1 MPDSKQATNI
11 EPVLSNIDKNLDA
24 SLRRLF
30 ALLRIPSVGTDP
42 KHKASCSKAAEW
54 LVNELKSMGMEA
66 NTHETTGQPVV
77 IAKYQPGRVSRH
89 TPHIL
94 FYGHY
99 DVQPSE
105 PDKLWKTPPYAP
117 HIRKGPSGRDAVF
130 ARGAADDKGQLM
142 TFLEASRAWLKTHK
156 SLPFRLTVLIE
167 GDEEGDTSHLDRF
180 IAANRKLLKSDI
192 AFICDTNLWDAKTP
206 SITTMLRGCIA
217 EEVFIHGPRIDLHS
231 GYYGGPAVNPIKA
244 LSRIIAALHDKNG
257 RVTIPGFYDGV
268 KPLSATDRKWLKK
281 VPFNEKAYM
290 RAAGL
295 KHAAGEKGFSFL
307 EQNWMRPTCE
317 VNGINGGYTLP
328 GAKTVLPAEASAKF
342 TFRLVEGQDPA
353 AIKRNFHQF
362 VRANLAADCKASF
375 DSKPETSIGIRVA
388 SDSPWIEMAKDVLKQ
403 EWSKA
408 PVITGEGGSI
418 PVVQSFKTH
427 LGIDSLLVGFGL
439 DDDAVHSP
447 NEKYD
452 VRSFHKGTRT
462 WARLFAA
469 IAERNSK

>member
-1 MPDSKQATNI
+1 MPESKFVPKLDQLLTH
-11 EPVLSNIDKNLDA
+11 IDKNLDA

-30 ALLRIPSVGTDP
+30 ALLRIQSVGTDP
-42 KHKASCSKAAEW
+42 KHKANCRKAAEW
-54 LVNELKSMGMEA
+54 LVNDLKSFGLDA
-66 NTHETTGQPVV
+66 AAHETTGQPVV
-77 IAKYQPGRVSRH
+77 IAKYQPPHMALH

-94 FYGHY
+94 FYAHY

-117 HIRKGPSGRDAVF
+117 QIREAPSGRDAIY
-130 ARGAADDKGQLM
+130 ARGAEDDKGQLM
-142 TFLEASRAWLKTHK
+142 TFLEASRAWLKIHK

-180 IAANRKLLKSDI
+180 IAANKKLLKSDI
-192 AFICDTNLWDAKTP
+192 AFICDTNMWDAKTP
-206 SITTMLRGCIA
+206 SITTMLRGCIS
-217 EEVFIHGPRIDLHS
+217 EEVFINGPRIDLHS

-244 LSRIIAALHDKNG
+244 LSRVIAALHDKNG

-268 KPLSATDRKWLKK
+268 KPLSAADRKWLKS

-295 KHAAGEKGFSFL
+295 KHSAGEKGYSIL
-307 EQNWMRPTCE
+307 EQNWIRPTCE
-317 VNGINGGYTLP
+317 VNGITGGYTQP
-328 GAKTVLPAEASAKF
+328 GEKTVLPAQASAKF
-342 TFRLVEGQDPA
+342 TFRMVEGQDPA

-375 DSKPETSIGIRVA
+375 NSRPENSIGIRVA
-388 SDSPWIEMAKDVLKQ
+388 SGSPWIEMAKKILTD
-403 EWSKA
+403 EWGRA
-408 PVITGEGGSI
+408 PVIAGDGASI
-418 PVVQSFKTH
+418 PVVQSFKTL

-462 WARLFAA
+462 WARMFAA
-469 IAERNSK
+469 IAERHSK